1 MLANDT
7 IVAISTATGKAGIG
21 IVRISGSLSFDI
33 GTKMTGIYLKPR
45 CAYFS
50 EIKDL
55 KGDCFDKGIVIY
67 FKAPHSYT
75 GEDVVE
81 FHAHGG
87 IEILQLI
94 LKIVISYGVR
104 LANAGEFTERAYL
117 NNKIDLVQAEAVV
130 DMINATSKQAIK
142 SSILSLQGVFSKKLY
157 DIVAVINKLR
167 IYIEAVLNFPD
178 DNIDLFSDNYIL
190 NCLKESIFLLK
201 SILYSA
207 SQGILLRDG
216 IQISI
221 LGKPNSGK
229 SSLLNSL
236 LGSSRAIV
244 TNVAGTTRDT
254 VSDVFQIEG
263 TAFHIIDTA
272 GLRNTNSY
280 VENEGIRRS
289 LKTIMKSNYVLI
301 VLDISESFL
310 EKQLNTFSRYFSK
323 KTIIIYI
330 YNKVD
335 LQKNRL
341 YCNHNNILYL
351 SAKFNT
357 GIAKLRDYL
366 LKVVGYVQ
374 DFQGTFSARQR
385 HIHLL
390 EKTLQYLES
399 AKNNL
404 KNLDVVFLAEDLY
417 MAQLSLSNIIGK
429 VSSDDLLGEIFSTF
443 CIGK

>member
-1 MLANDT
+1 M
-7 IVAISTATGKAGIG
+7 
-21 IVRISGSLSFDI
+21 
-33 GTKMTGIYLKPR
+33 
-45 CAYFS
+45 
-50 EIKDL
+50 
-55 KGDCFDKGIVIY
+55 
-67 FKAPHSYT
+67 
-75 GEDVVE
+75 
-81 FHAHGG
+81 
-87 IEILQLI
+87 
-94 LKIVISYGVR
+94 
-104 LANAGEFTERAYL
+104 
-117 NNKIDLVQAEAVV
+117 
-130 DMINATSKQAIK
+130 
-142 SSILSLQGVFSKKLY
+142 
-157 DIVAVINKLR
+157 
-167 IYIEAVLNFPD
+167 
-178 DNIDLFSDNYIL
+178 
-190 NCLKESIFLLK
+190 
-201 SILYSA
+201 
-207 SQGILLRDG
+207 
-216 IQISI
+216 
-221 LGKPNSGK
+221 
-229 SSLLNSL
+229 
-236 LGSSRAIV
+236 
-244 TNVAGTTRDT
+244 
-254 VSDVFQIEG
+254 
-263 TAFHIIDTA
+263 
-272 GLRNTNSY
+272 
-280 VENEGIRRS
+280 
-289 LKTIMKSNYVLI
+289 
-301 VLDISESFL
+301 

>member
-1 MLANDT
+1 M
-7 IVAISTATGKAGIG
+7 
-21 IVRISGSLSFDI
+21 
-33 GTKMTGIYLKPR
+33 
-45 CAYFS
+45 
-50 EIKDL
+50 
-55 KGDCFDKGIVIY
+55 
-67 FKAPHSYT
+67 H
-75 GEDVVE
+75 
-81 FHAHGG
+81 
-87 IEILQLI
+87 
-94 LKIVISYGVR
+94 
-104 LANAGEFTERAYL
+104 
-117 NNKIDLVQAEAVV
+117 
-130 DMINATSKQAIK
+130 
-142 SSILSLQGVFSKKLY
+142 
-157 DIVAVINKLR
+157 
-167 IYIEAVLNFPD
+167 EAVLNFPD

-323 KTIIIYI
+323 K
-330 YNKVD
+330 
-335 LQKNRL
+335 
-341 YCNHNNILYL
+341 
-351 SAKFNT
+351 
-357 GIAKLRDYL
+357 
-366 LKVVGYVQ
+366 
-374 DFQGTFSARQR
+374 
-385 HIHLL
+385 
-390 EKTLQYLES
+390 
-399 AKNNL
+399 
-404 KNLDVVFLAEDLY
+404 
-417 MAQLSLSNIIGK
+417 
-429 VSSDDLLGEIFSTF
+429 STF
-443 CIGK
+443 DWEGVWEWA